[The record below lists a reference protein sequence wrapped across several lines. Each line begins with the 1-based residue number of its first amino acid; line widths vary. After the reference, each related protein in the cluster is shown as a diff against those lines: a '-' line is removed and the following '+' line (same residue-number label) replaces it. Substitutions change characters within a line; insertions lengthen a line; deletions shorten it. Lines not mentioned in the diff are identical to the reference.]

1 MAAKP
6 HYFNIVLGEADPP
19 MPEVDVDLTIRDA
32 QPSDAAA
39 LAGLMGELG
48 YPTSEADMRLRLEQV
63 ATDERY
69 RAFVAAQETQV
80 CGVIGTFA
88 CHSFEHNDLGGR
100 ILALVVTRESRRSG
114 VARRLIA
121 AAEKDFAQRK
131 ITRVAVDTRFE
142 RKDAHAF
149 YESLGYTSNGFR
161 FVKNLPAAN

>member
-48 YPTSEADMRLRLEQV
+48 YQTSEAEMQSRLQKILPDPHFS
-63 ATDERY
+63 T
-69 RAFVAAQETQV
+69 FVAV
-80 CGVIGTFA
+80 DRGRVRGMIGTIA